1 MAKKEEATADV
12 SKMSVTERRA
22 LNRKEFEAYMSEK
35 VNVNIPLGAEA
46 PGTTTTASCDGKVY
60 EIELGKTV
68 QVPRKVAEVINRSI
82 DANYAV
88 QEKMQKMS
96 KMPEGIGE
104 Y

>member
-1 MAKKEEATADV
+1 MAKKEETADV

-22 LNRKEFEAYMSEK
+22 LNRKEFEAYMNEK

-60 EIELGKTV
+60 EIELGRTV

-88 QEKMQKMS
+88 QEKMQKIS
-96 KMPEGIGE
+96 RKPEGIGE

>member
-12 SKMSVTERRA
+12 SKLSVTERRA
-22 LNRKEFEAYMSEK
+22 LNRKEFEAYMDEK
-35 VNVNIPLGAEA
+35 VDVNIPLGAEA

-60 EIELGKTV
+60 EIELGRTV

-82 DANYAV
+82 DANYEV
-88 QEKMQKMS
+88 QKKMQEMS
-96 KMPEGIGE
+96 KQPNGLGE